1 MVAGSPRSAKTRGQQ
16 ATMVEDERASVR
28 KRPKSA
34 KAAAK
39 RVRFADEFGVEL
51 PPFSEEVPGPAAESP
66 GGAERSGPLSPR
78 AGRCSPP
85 PPTRGDSPPPG
96 GAGCD
101 GGRMAGA
108 CYVRSVR
115 RVSLSPP
122 SSLSREKCR
131 EKCSVISARGA
142 RERGK

>member
-66 GGAERSGPLSPR
+66 GGAERRASNREFDRPRSSICARVAAARPSPR
-78 AGRCSPP
+78 
-85 PPTRGDSPPPG
+85 
-96 GAGCD
+96 
-101 GGRMAGA
+101 
-108 CYVRSVR
+108 
-115 RVSLSPP
+115 
-122 SSLSREKCR
+122 K
-131 EKCSVISARGA
+131 
-142 RERGK
+142 

>member
-66 GGAERSGPLSPR
+66 GGAERSAERRLCLR
-78 AGRCSPP
+78 RC
-85 PPTRGDSPPPG
+85 
-96 GAGCD
+96 
-101 GGRMAGA
+101 
-108 CYVRSVR
+108 
-115 RVSLSPP
+115 
-122 SSLSREKCR
+122 
-131 EKCSVISARGA
+131 
-142 RERGK
+142 